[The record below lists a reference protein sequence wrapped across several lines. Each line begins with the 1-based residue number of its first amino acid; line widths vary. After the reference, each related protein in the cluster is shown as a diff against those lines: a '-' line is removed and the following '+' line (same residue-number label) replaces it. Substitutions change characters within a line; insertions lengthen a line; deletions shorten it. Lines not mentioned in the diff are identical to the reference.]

1 MHLSVRSS
9 IGVLVLISAAV
20 ATWLASR
27 HTTAPRADLGGARRA
42 PLGYYLRNAV
52 LLGTNQDGMI
62 FYRVHAGLAE
72 QRPDKEGLTLSDVRV
87 DYQDTEHVQWKLS
100 AEHAS
105 AVDGDSSLDLKGHVR
120 LTSEPSDGEPG
131 TVIETDALRLE
142 PRRFIALSES
152 PVRISIGK
160 IVLTAMGMKA
170 HLKDDTLELESQV
183 HGQFF
188 H

>member
-1 MHLSVRSS
+1 MYLSLRSS
-9 IGVLVLISAAV
+9 IGVLILAAAAI

-27 HTTAPRADLGGARRA
+27 HAVAPRADSGNTRRA
-42 PLGYYLRNAV
+42 PLGYYLRDAV
-52 LLGTNQDGMI
+52 LLGTDAEGKI

-72 QRPDKEGLTLSDVRV
+72 QQPDKEGLALSDVRV

-105 AVDGDSSLDLKGHVR
+105 AENDDSSLDLTGHVR
-120 LTSEPSDGEPG
+120 LTNEPGGDGPG

-142 PRRFIALSES
+142 PRRFVALSEA
-152 PVRISIGK
+152 PVRISIGN
-160 IVLTAMGMKA
+160 IVLTATGLKA

-188 H
+188 Q